1 MPEAPKSSPAPQNV
15 YDDPRFYAGYA
26 ELRRSGTGLNEVLE
40 QPALHRLLPPSLR
53 GLRIL
58 DLGCGF
64 GDFARAAR
72 AHGAASVVGIDAS
85 ERMLAEAHART
96 DDPAI
101 TFRQIP
107 IEALAPED
115 PPFDLVVSSLALHYV
130 ADYRGAL
137 RRIAALLVEGGHLV
151 FSVEHPICTALPE
164 QQWCRGVDGAPNHWP
179 VDRYRDEGPRATS
192 WFIDGVT
199 KYHRTVETYV
209 NGLLDEG
216 FRLTR
221 LEEPAPLDDA
231 LARNAALG
239 LHRRRPPF
247 LLLAATRLWKP

>member
-1 MPEAPKSSPAPQNV
+1 MPEAPKSPPAPQNV
-15 YDDPRFYAGYA
+15 YDDPQFYAGYA
-26 ELRRSGTGLNEVLE
+26 ELRRSGSGLNEVLE
-40 QPALHRLLPPSLR
+40 HPALDRLLPPLQGS
-53 GLRIL
+53 RIL

-64 GDFARAAR
+64 GDFARTAR
-72 AHGAASVVGIDAS
+72 ARGAASVVGIDVSA
-85 ERMLAEAHART
+85 RMLAEARART

-101 TFRQIP
+101 TFRHVA
-107 IEALAPED
+107 IEALTPED
-115 PPFDLVVSSLALHYV
+115 TPFDLVVSSLALHYV

-164 QQWCRGVDGAPNHWP
+164 QQWCRSADGAPRHWP

-209 NGLLDEG
+209 NDLLDAG
-216 FRLTR
+216 FGLNR

-231 LARNAALG
+231 LARNAALE

-247 LLLAATRLWKP
+247 LLIAATRLSKP